1 MVENNPISI
10 LLVDDHSLV
19 TDLVSKYLP
28 LQGAFTVDVAGSAR
42 ECREKIKSEGA
53 YDVVL
58 LDILLPERISLDGVS
73 EIVKANSEGAVALF
87 SGNVTEEFVHKCLEA
102 GALGFIPKT
111 LSLKSLASSITLVA
125 SGEPFVPAGY
135 FSTRSNTRAESE
147 SGLSADELAIL
158 EKLGQGLANKE
169 IMALLSLTESTV
181 KMRVRSLSR
190 KLGARNRTHAVI
202 IARENGLL

>member
-1 MVENNPISI
+1 MVENNPIST

-19 TDLVSKYLP
+19 TELISKYLP
-28 LQGAFTVDVAGSAR
+28 LQGAFTVDVVGSAR
-42 ECREKIKSEGA
+42 ECHEKIKSEGA
-53 YDVVL
+53 FDVVL
-58 LDILLPERISLDGVS
+58 LDILLPERLSLDGVS
-73 EIVKANSEGAVALF
+73 EIVKANAEGAVALF
-87 SGNVTEEFVHKCLEA
+87 SGNVTEEFVHKCLDV

-111 LSLKSLASSITLVA
+111 LSLRSLASSITLVA

-135 FSTRSNTRAESE
+135 FSINSNARTESE
-147 SGLSADELAIL
+147 SGLNADELAIL

-181 KMRVRSLSR
+181 KMRVRSLCR

-202 IARENGLL
+202 VARENGLL

>member
-19 TDLVSKYLP
+19 TELIAKYLP
-28 LQGAFTVDVAGSAR
+28 LQGDFTVDVVGSAR
-42 ECREKIKSEGA
+42 ECHEKIKFVGA
-53 YDVVL
+53 FDVVL
-58 LDILLPERISLDGVS
+58 LDILLPERLSLDGVS
-73 EIVKANSEGAVALF
+73 EVVKANAEGAVALF
-87 SGNVTEEFVHKCLEA
+87 SGNVTEEFVHKCLDV

-111 LSLKSLASSITLVA
+111 LSLRSLASSITLVA

-135 FSTRSNTRAESE
+135 FAANSNARTESE
-147 SGLSADELAIL
+147 SGLNADELAIL

-181 KMRVRSLSR
+181 KMRVRSLCR

-202 IARENGLL
+202 VAREVGLL

>member
-111 LSLKSLASSITLVA
+111 LS
-125 SGEPFVPAGY
+125 
-135 FSTRSNTRAESE
+135 
-147 SGLSADELAIL
+147 
-158 EKLGQGLANKE
+158 
-169 IMALLSLTESTV
+169 
-181 KMRVRSLSR
+181 
-190 KLGARNRTHAVI
+190 
-202 IARENGLL
+202 

>member
-169 IMALLSLTESTV
+169 IMALLSLSESTV
-181 KMRVRSLSR
+181 KMRVRTLCR

-202 IARENGLL
+202 VAREIGLL